1 MKKYGR
7 LSGESGVTAYQV
19 EKEAI
24 RVRFIDGTVY
34 RYTYAST
41 GCIHIEQMKTLADEG
56 RALST
61 YISKHVRDRYES
73 SS

>member
-7 LSGESGVTAYQV
+7 LSGESGVTAYQA

-24 RVRFIDGTVY
+24 RVRFVDGTVY

-41 GCIHIEQMKTLADEG
+41 GHAHIEQMKTLAGEG
-56 RALST
+56 RGLST